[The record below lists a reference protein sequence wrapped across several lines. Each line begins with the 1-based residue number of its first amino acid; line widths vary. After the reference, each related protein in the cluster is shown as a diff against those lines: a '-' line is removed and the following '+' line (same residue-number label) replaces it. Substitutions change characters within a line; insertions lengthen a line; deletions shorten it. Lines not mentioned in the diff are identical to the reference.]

1 MSVSDLAAAIDRV
14 LAALPPPTLREAD
27 GCLEEAANIL
37 GVFATGS
44 TAPELVEAVE
54 GFLRARKEL
63 DEVQPLCAAI
73 SGILGQYLT
82 GVGAEATVT
91 PPPAPVRPPSPAP
104 RPQPTSKP
112 DPALIAE
119 VQRQGHKIS
128 PERVVRIARL
138 PDDRIVWLEEGNED
152 SGLAHIEATH
162 APHFERYGIAKSDI
176 VNVVFDALTR
186 GTYRGVSGSNRKV
199 YEISHRGKVRRIAIT
214 IGNNGYIVGANPV
227 NMKREPKQKP

>member
-37 GVFATGS
+37 GVIATGS

-82 GVGAEATVT
+82 GIGAEATVT
-91 PPPAPVRPPSPAP
+91 PPPAPVRPLSPAP

-138 PDDRIVWLEEGNED
+138 PNERIVWLEEGDEGR
-152 SGLAHIEATH
+152 GLRHILEAKRVRDFAIH
-162 APHFERYGIAKSDI
+162 GIKRSDI
-176 VNVVFDALTR
+176 VDTLFAALEQGKPIGHTGKDR
-186 GTYRGVSGSNRKV
+186 LV
-199 YEISHRGKVRRIAIT
+199 YEVQLRALFRLTSQVGRI
-214 IGNNGYIVGANPV
+214 P
-227 NMKREPKQKP
+227 MR